1 MCERGC
7 AAKYKVEKIKQKH
20 DDSKKIGESLHKSIE
35 TKTKAAKELKTEAE
49 QKAAIALIAPVKNS
63 EKF

>member
-20 DDSKKIGESLHKSIE
+20 DDTKKIQDSLHKTVE
-35 TKTKAAKELKTEAE
+35 DKTKAAKELKGDA
-49 QKAAIALIAPVKNS
+49 QKTAIAAIVPIKNK
-63 EKF
+63 EK